1 MPWVTCGDIFVMM
14 NAEALGQ
21 RIRERRK
28 ELRITQQALSEISG
42 VSLHTISDVEG
53 GIGNPT
59 LQVINKLT
67 EPLGLELRLGIRGID
82 S

>member
-1 MPWVTCGDIFVMM
+1 M
-14 NAEALGQ
+14 NAEVLGQ

-59 LQVINKLT
+59 LQVIGRLT
-67 EPLGLELRLGIRGID
+67 EPLGLELRLGVRGLD
-82 S
+82 P